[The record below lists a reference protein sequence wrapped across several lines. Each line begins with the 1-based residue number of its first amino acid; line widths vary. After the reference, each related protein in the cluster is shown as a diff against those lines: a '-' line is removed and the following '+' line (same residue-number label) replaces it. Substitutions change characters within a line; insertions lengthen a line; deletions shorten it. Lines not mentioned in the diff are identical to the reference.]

1 LEEYEVTE
9 QPKRSLVIIIVGQAL
24 PTLMAASIMGV
35 CAGLLLELQAETMGQ
50 FPGIFIPIPVFMALT
65 GGIGSIVGSKYTTA
79 HHLGALTTTDGKIEV
94 YLINSIIII
103 ITGILVS
110 LLVGILTIILAAVLS
125 LALPGQ
131 NPYTTTILLCL
142 VTGFACSLQSVV
154 VAILVGKIAF
164 RKGLD
169 PDNLIMPLV
178 SSLGDLFAIAVLL
191 FTLRLIL

>member
-1 LEEYEVTE
+1 LEGFEVTE
-9 QPKRSLVIIIVGQAL
+9 QPKKSLVVIIVGQAL
-24 PTLMAASIMGV
+24 PTLMGAAVLGV
-35 CAGLLLELQAETMGQ
+35 FAGLLLELQAETMGQ

-65 GGIGSIVGSKYTTA
+65 GGIGSIIGSKYTTA
-79 HHLGALTTTDGKIEV
+79 HHLGALTTTEGKIEV

-110 LLVGILTIILAAVLS
+110 LLIGFLTIMLAAVFS

-131 NPYTTTILLCL
+131 NPYTTTILLCF
-142 VTGFACSLQSVV
+142 VTGFACTLQSVV
-154 VAILVGKIAF
+154 VAILVGKLAF
-164 RKGLD
+164 QKGLD

-191 FTLRLIL
+191 FTLRLVL